1 MKRRLACIFVLLVA
15 LCALP
20 GLCIGASAQTRAW
33 LDRAQLTYGETATLN
48 IETTTSVPQIDYRPL
63 AAQFDIGGQTV
74 RRSFEMVNGQSR
86 AKSLFAVG
94 IRPRGPGVITVPA
107 LRVGNASTSPLRLTV
122 LPPTVQQAGG
132 DAEAFVE
139 TEFDATQPY
148 VQQAVGMAVRL
159 HVAVPVLSGQLD
171 QDQVEGASLEQVGA
185 DIQYQ
190 REIGGRR
197 YSVVERRYLL
207 VPERSGPL
215 RVPGARFNGQAV
227 GGFFDNIFDDGR
239 EPLAAAAPDQRL
251 QVRPVPAD
259 APQPWLPLRDLRL
272 RYLQSPRDARVGEA
286 TMVEL
291 EAIAD
296 GARASQVPVPGLAE
310 TDQAQVFADPVQ
322 ADEQFIE
329 GRPRTTLRRRIAI
342 VPLKPGALSL
352 PGPRIEWWDAGQGV
366 ARTAMLP
373 PLQLQVSPALDAPV
387 GSGEVPRAPATAGET
402 PDPRASAV
410 APVRDRRGW
419 LLLAAVALAV
429 IAAFTWWWSRAR
441 RASVRM
447 AEVPGASPQP
457 AAARSP
463 SLAEALRQGE
473 LSAIARALSGEAG
486 VRGDDLD
493 GVRARLDDTAQREA
507 IERLQAARW
516 GDGDAA
522 VALVALRGAF
532 AQGPRWRMR
541 GRAPSS
547 LLPPLYPR

>member
-1 MKRRLACIFVLLVA
+1 MNRARAFGLLVA

-20 GLCIGASAQTRAW
+20 GLVTGVSAQTRAW
-33 LDRAQLTYGETATLN
+33 LDRAQVTYGETVTLN
-48 IETTTSVPQIDYRPL
+48 IETSASVRQVDYRPL
-63 AAQFDIGGQTV
+63 AAQFDIAGQTV
-74 RRSFEMVNGQSR
+74 RRSFGMVNGQSR

-239 EPLAAAAPDQRL
+239 QPLAAAAPDQRL

-352 PGPRIEWWDAGQGV
+352 PGPRIEWWDAVQGV

>member
-1 MKRRLACIFVLLVA
+1 MNRARAFGLLVA

-20 GLCIGASAQTRAW
+20 GLVTGVSAQTRAW
-33 LDRAQLTYGETATLN
+33 LDRAQVTYGETVTLN
-48 IETTTSVPQIDYRPL
+48 IETSASVRQVDYRPL
-63 AAQFDIGGQTV
+63 AAQFDIAGQTV
-74 RRSFEMVNGQSR
+74 RRSFGMVNGQSR

-239 EPLAAAAPDQRL
+239 KPLAAAAPDQRL

-352 PGPRIEWWDAGQGV
+352 PGPRIEWWDAAQGV

>member
-1 MKRRLACIFVLLVA
+1 MNRARAFGLLVA

-20 GLCIGASAQTRAW
+20 GLVTGVSAQTRAW
-33 LDRAQLTYGETATLN
+33 LDRAQVTYGETVTLN
-48 IETTTSVPQIDYRPL
+48 IETSASVRQVDYRPL
-63 AAQFDIGGQTV
+63 AAQFDIAGQTV
-74 RRSFEMVNGQSR
+74 RRSFGMVNGQSR

-352 PGPRIEWWDAGQGV
+352 PGPRIEWWDAVQGV

>member
-1 MKRRLACIFVLLVA
+1 MNRARAFGLLVA

-20 GLCIGASAQTRAW
+20 GLVTGVSAQTRAW
-33 LDRAQLTYGETATLN
+33 LDRAQVTYGETVTLN
-48 IETTTSVPQIDYRPL
+48 IETSASVRQVDYRPL
-63 AAQFDIGGQTV
+63 AAQFDIAGQTV
-74 RRSFEMVNGQSR
+74 RRSFGMVNGQSR

-352 PGPRIEWWDAGQGV
+352 PGPRIEWWDAVQGV

-457 AAARSP
+457 AVAKSP

>member
-1 MKRRLACIFVLLVA
+1 MNRARAFGLLVA

-20 GLCIGASAQTRAW
+20 GLVTGVSAQTRAW
-33 LDRAQLTYGETATLN
+33 LDRAQVTYGETVTLN
-48 IETTTSVPQIDYRPL
+48 IETSASVRQVDYRPL
-63 AAQFDIGGQTV
+63 AAQFDIAGQTV
-74 RRSFEMVNGQSR
+74 RRSFGMVNGQSR

-122 LPPTVQQAGG
+122 LPPTVEQAGG

-239 EPLAAAAPDQRL
+239 KPLAAAAPDQRL

-352 PGPRIEWWDAGQGV
+352 PGPRIEWWDAAQGV

>member
-1 MKRRLACIFVLLVA
+1 MNRARAFGLLVA

-20 GLCIGASAQTRAW
+20 GLVTGVSAQTRAW
-33 LDRAQLTYGETATLN
+33 LDRAQVTYGETVTLN
-48 IETTTSVPQIDYRPL
+48 IETSASVRQVDYRPL
-63 AAQFDIGGQTV
+63 AAQFDIAGQTV
-74 RRSFEMVNGQSR
+74 RRSFGMVNGQSR

-329 GRPRTTLRRRIAI
+329 GRPRITLRRRIAI

-352 PGPRIEWWDAGQGV
+352 PGPRIEWWDAVQGV

>member
-1 MKRRLACIFVLLVA
+1 MNRARAFGLLVA

-20 GLCIGASAQTRAW
+20 GLVTGVSAQTRAW
-33 LDRAQLTYGETATLN
+33 LDRAQVTYGETVTLN
-48 IETTTSVPQIDYRPL
+48 IETSASVRQVDYRPL
-63 AAQFDIGGQTV
+63 AAQFDIAGQTV
-74 RRSFEMVNGQSR
+74 RRSFGMVNGQSR

-239 EPLAAAAPDQRL
+239 KPLAAAAPDQRL

-296 GARASQVPVPGLAE
+296 GARASQMPVPGLAE

>member
-1 MKRRLACIFVLLVA
+1 MNRARAFGLLVA

-20 GLCIGASAQTRAW
+20 GLVTGVSAQTRAW
-33 LDRAQLTYGETATLN
+33 LDRAQVTYGETVTLN
-48 IETTTSVPQIDYRPL
+48 IETSASVRQVDYRPL
-63 AAQFDIGGQTV
+63 AAQFDIAGQTV
-74 RRSFEMVNGQSR
+74 RRSFGMVNGQSR

-239 EPLAAAAPDQRL
+239 KPLAAAAPDQRL

-457 AAARSP
+457 AVARSP
-463 SLAEALRQGE
+463 SLAEAMRQGE

>member
-1 MKRRLACIFVLLVA
+1 MNRARAFGLLVA

-20 GLCIGASAQTRAW
+20 GLVTGVSAQTRAW
-33 LDRAQLTYGETATLN
+33 LDRAQVTYGETVTLN
-48 IETTTSVPQIDYRPL
+48 IETSASVRQVDYRPL
-63 AAQFDIGGQTV
+63 AAQFDIAGQTV
-74 RRSFEMVNGQSR
+74 RRSFGMVNGQSR

-239 EPLAAAAPDQRL
+239 KPLAAAAPDQRL

-429 IAAFTWWWSRAR
+429 LAAFTWWWSRAR

>member
-1 MKRRLACIFVLLVA
+1 MNRARAFGLLVA

-20 GLCIGASAQTRAW
+20 GLVTGVSAQTRAW
-33 LDRAQLTYGETATLN
+33 LDRAQVTYGETVTLN
-48 IETTTSVPQIDYRPL
+48 IETSASVRQVDYRPL
-63 AAQFDIGGQTV
+63 AAQFDIAGQTV
-74 RRSFEMVNGQSR
+74 RRSFGMVNGQSR

-122 LPPTVQQAGG
+122 LPPTVEQAGG

-239 EPLAAAAPDQRL
+239 KPLAAAAPDQRL

-296 GARASQVPVPGLAE
+296 GARASQMPVPGLAE
-310 TDQAQVFADPVQ
+310 TDQTQVFADPVQ

-352 PGPRIEWWDAGQGV
+352 PGPRIEWWDAVQGV

-419 LLLAAVALAV
+419 SLLAAVALAV

-541 GRAPSS
+541 ERAPSS

>member
-1 MKRRLACIFVLLVA
+1 MNRARAFGLLVA

-20 GLCIGASAQTRAW
+20 GLVTGVSAQTRAW
-33 LDRAQLTYGETATLN
+33 LDRAQVTYGETVTLN
-48 IETTTSVPQIDYRPL
+48 IETSASVRQVDYRPL
-63 AAQFDIGGQTV
+63 AAQFDIAGQTV
-74 RRSFEMVNGQSR
+74 RRSFGMVNGQSR

-122 LPPTVQQAGG
+122 LPPTVEQAGG

-239 EPLAAAAPDQRL
+239 KPLAAAAPDQRL

-352 PGPRIEWWDAGQGV
+352 PGPRIEWWDAVQGV